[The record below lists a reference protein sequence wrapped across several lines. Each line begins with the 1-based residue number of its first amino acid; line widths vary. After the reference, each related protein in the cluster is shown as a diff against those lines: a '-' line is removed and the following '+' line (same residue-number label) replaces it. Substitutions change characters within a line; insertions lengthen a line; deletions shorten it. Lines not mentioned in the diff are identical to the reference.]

1 MMLRTNKPAMTM
13 GNCRGALTRWWL
25 TVIAVGAFAW
35 GTLLPGIAPAAQAD
49 GVADDQ
55 WYLDSMQAEEMWKVS
70 TGEGVKVA
78 VIDTGVDK
86 SSPSLKGRVV
96 PGKDFA
102 SAPGDENTDPIGH
115 GTTMAELIAG
125 SGAKGTLKGL
135 APDAEIL
142 PIRAPLSGMPGK
154 QDAVASAIRAAAD
167 SDARIISMSFG
178 TGATDALVD
187 ALKYAT
193 KRGKLLL
200 ASTGNEA
207 KKGNPASWPATDPE
221 VAGIAAVDKSG
232 EVTDFSSHGKNVD
245 LAAPGSQDIP
255 GRCKGHMESYCPG
268 GGTSS
273 ATAITSASAAL
284 IWSKHPTWTAN
295 QVLKVLLDTA
305 GRTWKDKDSSS
316 TYVGRGAVRPRVNL
330 LEGKGDPGPPDVSP
344 LTGVKTRTPGDGVGK
359 STGDGKGESGS
370 EPSRSAE
377 AGAPDKVKVADSAS
391 GGNDGGGD
399 GNSTVWIAAGA
410 VGAVV
415 VLGGGAFLA
424 LRSRR
429 G

>member
-1 MMLRTNKPAMTM
+1 MTM
-13 GNCRGALTRWWL
+13 NAGRPVLSSRWLGAAAAGAL
-25 TVIAVGAFAW
+25 AC
-35 GTLLPGIAPAAQAD
+35 GTLLTGGVSAAHAD
-49 GVADDQ
+49 GVADKQ

-70 TGEGVKVA
+70 TGKGVKVA
-78 VIDTGVDK
+78 VVDSGVDK
-86 SSPSLKGRVV
+86 SSPGLKGKLL
-96 PGKDFA
+96 PGHDA
-102 SAPGDENTDPIGH
+102 SSASGDETSDLSGH

-125 SGAKGTLKGL
+125 SGAEGTLKGL
-135 APDAEIL
+135 APGAKIIPFRFATGKANRPGETAE
-142 PIRAPLSGMPGK
+142 
-154 QDAVASAIRAAAD
+154 AIRAAAD
-167 SDARIISMSFG
+167 SDAQIISMSFG
-178 TGATDALVD
+178 APASNSLVD
-187 ALKYAT
+187 ALKYA
-193 KRGKLLL
+193 KRKGKLLL
-200 ASTGNEA
+200 ASTGNDA
-207 KKGNPASWPATDPE
+207 KEGNRSNWPATDLE

>member
-1 MMLRTNKPAMTM
+1 ML
-13 GNCRGALTRWWL
+13 L
-25 TVIAVGAFAW
+25 VGA
-35 GTLLPGIAPAAQAD
+35 APASYAA
-49 GVADDQ
+49 GASEKQ
-55 WYLDSMQAEEMWKVS
+55 WYLDSMQADEMWKVS
-70 TGEGVKVA
+70 TGKGVKVA
-78 VIDTGVDK
+78 VIDSGVDK
-86 SSPSLKGRVV
+86 SSRALKGKLL
-96 PGKDFA
+96 PGRDFSDA
-102 SAPGDENTDPIGH
+102 QGDETTDPDGH

-125 SGAKGTLKGL
+125 SGAKGSLKGL
-135 APDAEIL
+135 APDARII
-142 PIRAPLSGMPGK
+142 PMRIPLGGMPGK
-154 QDAVASAIRAAAD
+154 RSDVAAAIRAAAD
-167 SDARIISMSFG
+167 SDAQIINMSFAG
-178 TGATDALVD
+178 FSDQGLID
-187 ALKYAT
+187 ALKYASR
-193 KRGKLLL
+193 KGKILL
-200 ASTGNEA
+200 AGVGNEA
-207 KKGNPASWPATDPE
+207 KKGNPSQWPAADPE

-232 EVTDFSSHGKNVD
+232 EVVDFSNHGKNVD
-245 LAAPGSQDIP
+245 LAAPGSEDIP
-255 GRCKGHMESYCPG
+255 GKCDGGGSAYCSG
-268 GGTSS
+268 GGTSA

>member
-1 MMLRTNKPAMTM
+1 MTM
-13 GNCRGALTRWWL
+13 NAGRPVLSSRWLGAAAAGAL
-25 TVIAVGAFAW
+25 AC
-35 GTLLPGIAPAAQAD
+35 GTLLTGGVSAAHAD
-49 GVADDQ
+49 GVADKQ

-70 TGEGVKVA
+70 TGKGVKVA
-78 VIDTGVDK
+78 VVDSGVDK
-86 SSPSLKGRVV
+86 SSPGLKGKLL
-96 PGKDFA
+96 PGHDA
-102 SAPGDENTDPIGH
+102 SSASGDETSDLSGH

-125 SGAKGTLKGL
+125 SGAEGTLKGL
-135 APDAEIL
+135 APGAKIIPFRFATGKANRPGETAE
-142 PIRAPLSGMPGK
+142 
-154 QDAVASAIRAAAD
+154 AIRAAAD
-167 SDARIISMSFG
+167 SDAQIISMSFG
-178 TGATDALVD
+178 APASNSLVD
-187 ALKYAT
+187 ALKYA
-193 KRGKLLL
+193 KRKGKLLL
-200 ASTGNEA
+200 ASTGNDA
-207 KKGNPASWPATDPE
+207 KEGNRSNWPATDLE

-268 GGTSS
+268 GGTSA